1 MNGMAR
7 AVAFSQDDD
16 LDAQLLHLKGADLKR
31 ALRVLEERDA
41 RQRDENQLHDAGRT
55 VELVDKIEVLP
66 DGMMMLH
73 YDSYLAH
80 QRYYDDWKHAD
91 IPLLNFGNLR
101 YHCFPSFDN
110 DCLDQNQLVIQ
121 QQKSLGKGGLCW
133 DAAFVLAE
141 HLMMTHRQWYPLTY
155 HPNILELGAGTGLS
169 GLALAKFLPCNVTIT
184 DLPELLNLMQ
194 QNVTQNFSFT
204 VHKEEEKK
212 TEEYQPTHHL
222 VPAFGTAHAKVLRWG
237 VKEDYPP
244 VLENPLDVI
253 IGADIVATIYD
264 APALMETIYD
274 LAGPSTKIYL
284 SYNGRMETM
293 FDELLAQVKN
303 RFATV
308 RNIQPFSR
316 NRNPKVFIIELS
328 GKIQ

>member
-1 MNGMAR
+1 MNGIAR

-204 VHKEEEKK
+204 VHKEEEKRQRN
-212 TEEYQPTHHL
+212 TNL
-222 VPAFGTAHAKVLRWG
+222 L
-237 VKEDYPP
+237 
-244 VLENPLDVI
+244 I
-253 IGADIVATIYD
+253 I
-264 APALMETIYD
+264 
-274 LAGPSTKIYL
+274 SYL
-284 SYNGRMETM
+284 
-293 FDELLAQVKN
+293 LLALRMQKSLDGASKKITLLSLRIRWMSLSVLTLW
-303 RFATV
+303 RQFMM
-308 RNIQPFSR
+308 RQP
-316 NRNPKVFIIELS
+316 
-328 GKIQ
+328 